1 MNLAD
6 LSSLPDFPALEQL
19 GAALWDRSQF
29 KGAAV
34 MVGAGFSRNAEL
46 IGRDVGKPP
55 LWGDL
60 REAMVSK
67 LYKSCPEAAP
77 FDPLRLAE
85 EFRTYLGQAAL
96 NDFVREQVPDASWRP
111 GRMHF
116 KLMALPWADV
126 LTTNYDT
133 LLERASKRHNV
144 VMDAIDLS
152 TVRRPRIIKLHG
164 SVDRNARLVIAEE
177 DYRVYPRKS
186 AAFVNTARQVF
197 LENELC
203 LIGFSGD
210 DPNFLQW
217 SGWVRDHL
225 GDHARRIYLVGS
237 LNLRPAK
244 RRLLESRNIAPID
257 FSPLT
262 ISLPR
267 EEAEARA
274 CELFLDYLLSKEPV
288 RAMDWMPLEASA
300 YSFATTNR
308 ASLKTHLD
316 EPTTAKDLLEKL
328 DLVWKSDRE
337 SCPDW
342 LVMPG
347 RVRRAVAFGTSL
359 APWGYV
365 RALEYLDR
373 PERNALLERVAWRSS
388 ATLQPLPEEIESE
401 LAAIVK
407 EDGKHDRE
415 LKVMFARILLREARI
430 RRDAKRFSD
439 YETLLDRLAAPGSDA
454 RAELVAQRL
463 LWSRDGLDL
472 NAVSDGV
479 ADLDGPDP
487 AWRLLRLALHCEC
500 DEMDLANVALDTLRS
515 DLSDRLHHAPNSVSV
530 ATRSAWTEI
539 LARAVHL
546 SNTWQARTDSSNN
559 ESLRGY
565 DPQNEI
571 NQLRQEVRNSRLER
585 LKEVTGYE
593 ARFGPGAYK
602 DNDLTIKFSSN
613 LPGHEAEMAFRFADA
628 ACMPLMVGNIDILGG
643 LACDSLDAAPQ
654 PTLLWHLRLL
664 RAVWSHS
671 SPLLET
677 HFGRIAVARL
687 DLDDASVLIDQILVA
702 IQFWRPRAYS
712 QSGRGLSDIQRLR
725 VMLEALSRLVIRAS
739 PERAEEVF
747 DLGCDLGV
755 NVPHFWLY
763 EQIGNVLKSA
773 SASIPPETRGKL
785 ALRCL
790 EFPLPSQGMAVSSQW
805 PDPITELF
813 NHCILPVRPAM
824 DARWRACVSTL
835 LANAAKSG
843 PTRLH
848 AVNRLAYLHA
858 YHCLEEQER
867 QKFGEVLWSSVD
879 VKKGNLPQDVDL
891 FPHVIAML
899 PDDKENNPEKIAR
912 SYLYS
917 SALDKEDFE
926 NRLYAVA
933 AAARGGKPFEKLA
946 PSRAQAI
953 ILLDGIASILDGI
966 QGGESPFYEQMRR
979 RRFQAAG
986 RAIAYAILPAL
997 EPEDLNECRLTII
1010 EKCVA
1015 PENGGVA
1022 LSGLH
1027 ELIRLFPGMERKVV
1041 TKLRRAITRGELND
1055 ISNAAESIGCWAE
1068 LARKNELPP
1077 VPDKLKEAIISDLE
1091 VGVRPGL
1098 QPKLWCARILLTLDQ
1113 MTTSQT
1119 EMLAS
1124 AICDMQQDLDYMN
1137 MPCQGPE
1144 IVGITLA
1151 KVECVYLAMQL
1162 NSSGYA
1168 CGNWLE
1174 LVNDDPLPEV
1184 RFAPCNE
1191 IS

>member
-1 MNLAD
+1 MARRAD
-6 LSSLPDFPALEQL
+6 HHRWTRQGLSGPEEGFPVILLHGWPDDALTWNRLLPDLHATGFRTYVPWLRGCGPTCFREADIPRNGQLEQL

-373 PERNALLERVAWRSS
+373 PERNPAHFCWSSRSH
-388 ATLQPLPEEIESE
+388 
-401 LAAIVK
+401 
-407 EDGKHDRE
+407 DGADPVFYFVRWF
-415 LKVMFARILLREARI
+415 VVT
-430 RRDAKRFSD
+430 S
-439 YETLLDRLAAPGSDA
+439 S
-454 RAELVAQRL
+454 
-463 LWSRDGLDL
+463 
-472 NAVSDGV
+472 VSDE
-479 ADLDGPDP
+479 
-487 AWRLLRLALHCEC
+487 H
-500 DEMDLANVALDTLRS
+500 
-515 DLSDRLHHAPNSVSV
+515 
-530 ATRSAWTEI
+530 
-539 LARAVHL
+539 
-546 SNTWQARTDSSNN
+546 
-559 ESLRGY
+559 RGC
-565 DPQNEI
+565 I
-571 NQLRQEVRNSRLER
+571 
-585 LKEVTGYE
+585 
-593 ARFGPGAYK
+593 
-602 DNDLTIKFSSN
+602 
-613 LPGHEAEMAFRFADA
+613 
-628 ACMPLMVGNIDILGG
+628 
-643 LACDSLDAAPQ
+643 
-654 PTLLWHLRLL
+654 
-664 RAVWSHS
+664 
-671 SPLLET
+671 
-677 HFGRIAVARL
+677 
-687 DLDDASVLIDQILVA
+687 
-702 IQFWRPRAYS
+702 
-712 QSGRGLSDIQRLR
+712 
-725 VMLEALSRLVIRAS
+725 
-739 PERAEEVF
+739 
-747 DLGCDLGV
+747 
-755 NVPHFWLY
+755 
-763 EQIGNVLKSA
+763 
-773 SASIPPETRGKL
+773 
-785 ALRCL
+785 RCL
-790 EFPLPSQGMAVSSQW
+790 ELTVQEWAFSHAL
-805 PDPITELF
+805 
-813 NHCILPVRPAM
+813 ILA
-824 DARWRACVSTL
+824 
-835 LANAAKSG
+835 
-843 PTRLH
+843 
-848 AVNRLAYLHA
+848 
-858 YHCLEEQER
+858 
-867 QKFGEVLWSSVD
+867 
-879 VKKGNLPQDVDL
+879 
-891 FPHVIAML
+891 
-899 PDDKENNPEKIAR
+899 
-912 SYLYS
+912 
-917 SALDKEDFE
+917 
-926 NRLYAVA
+926 
-933 AAARGGKPFEKLA
+933 
-946 PSRAQAI
+946 
-953 ILLDGIASILDGI
+953 
-966 QGGESPFYEQMRR
+966 
-979 RRFQAAG
+979 
-986 RAIAYAILPAL
+986 
-997 EPEDLNECRLTII
+997 
-1010 EKCVA
+1010 
-1015 PENGGVA
+1015 
-1022 LSGLH
+1022 
-1027 ELIRLFPGMERKVV
+1027 
-1041 TKLRRAITRGELND
+1041 
-1055 ISNAAESIGCWAE
+1055 
-1068 LARKNELPP
+1068 
-1077 VPDKLKEAIISDLE
+1077 
-1091 VGVRPGL
+1091 
-1098 QPKLWCARILLTLDQ
+1098 
-1113 MTTSQT
+1113 TT
-1119 EMLAS
+1119 
-1124 AICDMQQDLDYMN
+1124 
-1137 MPCQGPE
+1137 
-1144 IVGITLA
+1144 
-1151 KVECVYLAMQL
+1151 
-1162 NSSGYA
+1162 
-1168 CGNWLE
+1168 
-1174 LVNDDPLPEV
+1174 
-1184 RFAPCNE
+1184 
-1191 IS
+1191 